1 MGETRILTQFNPFIL
16 EYFLGL
22 ARNRV
27 TIIFSLFVKCAP
39 SPIFPSY
46 SELSQFIGVE
56 TPDRCPAS
64 FFMLPLLC
72 ICVIIPHEIFVK
84 CQNTKLYFILIIRI
98 LVETCR
104 HIKTSTLY
112 YDTSSPVSKHQTRS
126 RLVTAAVLTLLSAV
140 VQHCGH
146 LVVYPREC
154 GDCRWCVNILPA
166 CVSDNTATCSQPR

>member
-104 HIKTSTLY
+104 HIKKSTLY
-112 YDTSSPVSKHQTRS
+112 YDTSSPVSNHQTRS
-126 RLVTAAVLTLLSAV
+126 RLVTAAAVLTLLSAV

-154 GDCRWCVNILPA
+154 GDCR
-166 CVSDNTATCSQPR
+166 

>member
-1 MGETRILTQFNPFIL
+1 M

-27 TIIFSLFVKCAP
+27 TIIFSLFVKSAP

-72 ICVIIPHEIFVK
+72 ICVIIPHEIFGK

-104 HIKTSTLY
+104 HIKTSPLY
-112 YDTSSPVSKHQTRS
+112 YDISSPSASSKHQTRS
-126 RLVTAAVLTLLSAV
+126 RLETAAVLTVISSA
-140 VQHCGH
+140 HCGH
-146 LVVYPREC
+146 LVVYPRVC
-154 GDCRWCVNILPA
+154 GDCQVMCEHIAA